1 MTDGEHE
8 AGSIWPDGMG
18 RIEAQKLLPQTV
30 NDRSHSHRCSGMPGV
45 RPLHGIHGKSTDS
58 IDAQLID
65 LFAGEL
71 NRYRVGHHRSSL
83 YESSNPG
90 DRVIMNDLG
99 ALSSLNRSLFYRL
112 QQELSSSARETCWR

>member
-8 AGSIWPDGMG
+8 AVSIWPDRIG

-30 NDRSHSHRCSGMPGV
+30 NDRSHSHRCSWMPGV

-65 LFAGEL
+65 LFAAEL
-71 NRYRVGHHRSSL
+71 NRYSI
-83 YESSNPG
+83 
-90 DRVIMNDLG
+90 DRHGSPSKCSHPANRAIMKVLG
-99 ALSSLNRSLFYRL
+99 ALSSLSRTYFLVGLPADLDDR
-112 QQELSSSARETCWR
+112 R

>member
-1 MTDGEHE
+1 MTDGEE
-8 AGSIWPDGMG
+8 EVGAIRGERDG
-18 RIEAQKLLPQTV
+18 RTEEQKRLPQTEHP
-30 NDRSHSHRCSGMPGV
+30 RSHSHRCSGMPGV

-83 YESSNPG
+83 YESSNP
-90 DRVIMNDLG
+90 R
-99 ALSSLNRSLFYRL
+99 RSRYYECSWGFVKP
-112 QQELSSSARETCWR
+112 E